1 MLSPAIVAVTRQVPA
16 DVDDSTPV
24 ATAHPDAVPAETAY
38 DTTPLV
44 DPPDADNVTPD
55 PYVPDVDVT
64 VNAA

>member
-16 DVDDSTPV
+16 DVDVNTPL
-24 ATAHPDAVPAETAY
+24 ATAHPDAVPADTPYVTA
-38 DTTPLV
+38 PLV
-44 DPPDADNVTPD
+44 VPPAAESDTPD